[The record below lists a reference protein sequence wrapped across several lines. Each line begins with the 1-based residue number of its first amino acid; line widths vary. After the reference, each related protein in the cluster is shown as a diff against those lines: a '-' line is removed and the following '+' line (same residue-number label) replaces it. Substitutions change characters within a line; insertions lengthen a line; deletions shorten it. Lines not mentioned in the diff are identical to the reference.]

1 MLRGPVRP
9 RPVRLANPPARG
21 LRDRHR
27 YPGTGFILALAAYL
41 TFSGYET
48 VAGEW
53 GRRAG
58 IEAGLILLALVTLLG
73 ALARWAPDFLDDWAH
88 RWRGAIPLAIV
99 LGMMAVL
106 VVFIAPL

>member
-1 MLRGPVRP
+1 VG
-9 RPVRLANPPARG
+9 LANPPARG

-27 YPGTGFILALAAYL
+27 YPGIGFIIAVAAYV

-58 IEAGLILLALVTLLG
+58 IEAGLMVLAVITLVG
-73 ALARWAPDFLDDWAH
+73 VLARWAPDFLDDWSS
-88 RWRGAIPLAIV
+88 RWRGAIPLAV
-99 LGMMAVL
+99 VFGLMAVL
-106 VVFIAPL
+106 AVFIAPL